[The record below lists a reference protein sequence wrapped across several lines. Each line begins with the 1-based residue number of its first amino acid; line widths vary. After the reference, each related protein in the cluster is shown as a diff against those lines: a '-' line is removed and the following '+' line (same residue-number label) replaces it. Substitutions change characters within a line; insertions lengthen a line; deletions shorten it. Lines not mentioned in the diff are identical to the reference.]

1 MLLKFEVKGLA
12 APQGS
17 KRGAVRGKTKTGAP
31 KVVLIE
37 SAAGLKVWRE
47 NVAAAAEVAA
57 GPAWTTVDGPVI
69 CRLLVFLPKPKSTK
83 FGDYPAGPPD
93 VDKLQRAIGDAL
105 TKSKVITDDARIVQW
120 VAGKRWAPGGQPFAA
135 IQLDHYPIP
144 GTVPA

>member
-17 KRGAVRGKTKTGAP
+17 KRGAIRGTTAAGKP
-31 KVVLIE
+31 KVVMIE
-37 SAAGLKVWRE
+37 SAAGLKAWRE
-47 NVAAAAEVAA
+47 NVTAAAEVAA
-57 GPAWTTVDGPVI
+57 GPLWEPVDGPVI
-69 CRLLVFLPKPKSTK
+69 CKLLVFLPRPARSK

-120 VAGKRWAPGGQPFAA
+120 VAGKRWAPAGGQPFAA
-135 IQLDHYPIP
+135 VQLDHYPP
-144 GTVPA
+144 REQP